1 MNRNLARDILIRVDE
16 LKCGEAI
23 MIGDLA
29 GEFKDIKKD
38 EFVKIISSLAG
49 RYMLNIE
56 GKYAMDANKIDE
68 YSKITG
74 LERNGY
80 EALDFIRNDKIWNAT
95 EELIK
100 NNGYDNFSFFTAL
113 KIAKKVLKREI
124 KRIVK

>member
-1 MNRNLARDILIRVDE
+1 
-16 LKCGEAI
+16 

-29 GEFKDIKKD
+29 GEFKDVKKD

-49 RYMLNIE
+49 RYMINIE

-68 YSKITG
+68 YSKIIG

-113 KIAKKVLKREI
+113 IIAKKILKREI